1 MSKFKF
7 RLQKLLDIRKDM
19 EEQSKLQFKKA
30 QQEKDKVVNKLNS
43 LKENYS
49 KYRYEDKIEETTVQM
64 IIRSNYLSALE
75 KNIEDAGIDL
85 QDKIINVENKR
96 KDLVAKQVERKTVE
110 TLKGKQE
117 LRFENEMN
125 LKEQKNNDEL
135 ALYAFMRNR

>member
-49 KYRYEDKIEETTVQM
+49 KYRYEEKIEETTVEM

-75 KNIEDAGIDL
+75 NNIEDAGIEL
-85 QDKIINVENKR
+85 KDKIINVENKR
-96 KDLVAKQVERKTVE
+96 KDLVAKQVKRKTVE
-110 TLKGKQE
+110 TLKGKQK

>member
-49 KYRYEDKIEETTVQM
+49 KYRYEEKIEETTVEM

-75 KNIEDAGIDL
+75 KNIEDAGIEL
-85 QDKIINVENKR
+85 KDKIINVENKR

-110 TLKGKQE
+110 TLKGKQK